1 MAGQPGTCGQDSQAP
16 AGRPAC
22 SHISRLSD
30 LELRKHSTWLAKV
43 PWRVVATSAPH
54 FQIPMAFWDA
64 LLANSLF
71 ATVLFWNPVELL
83 GEELREEKH
92 HTNLV

>member
-1 MAGQPGTCGQDSQAP
+1 
-16 AGRPAC
+16 
-22 SHISRLSD
+22 
-30 LELRKHSTWLAKV
+30 
-43 PWRVVATSAPH
+43 
-54 FQIPMAFWDA
+54 MAFWDA